1 MIIEKRA
8 EYLFEDIKDICSEIG
23 KNPEELIVV
32 VATKSQNLE
41 SIKKVQNIGIEHF
54 GENFLQEA
62 ESKILNLNPSPTW
75 HFIGSIQSR
84 KAKRISALFEWVQT
98 LDRLKVAEKLNIN
111 RSEEQGKLNVCI
123 QVNPEN
129 ENNKSGI
136 SLEGCE
142 NFISQLEELNMLRVR
157 GLMAI
162 PKQTNNFIQQRK
174 VFAKIRKCFDKLK
187 AVYPK
192 LDTLSMGMSGD
203 YKAAI
208 LEGATMIRIGTGVFG
223 ERE

>member
-1 MIIEKRA
+1 
-8 EYLFEDIKDICSEIG
+8 
-23 KNPEELIVV
+23 
-32 VATKSQNLE
+32 
-41 SIKKVQNIGIEHF
+41 
-54 GENFLQEA
+54 
-62 ESKILNLNPSPTW
+62 
-75 HFIGSIQSR
+75 
-84 KAKRISALFEWVQT
+84 
-98 LDRLKVAEKLNIN
+98 
-111 RSEEQGKLNVCI
+111 
-123 QVNPEN
+123 
-129 ENNKSGI
+129 
-136 SLEGCE
+136 
-142 NFISQLEELNMLRVR
+142 MLRVR